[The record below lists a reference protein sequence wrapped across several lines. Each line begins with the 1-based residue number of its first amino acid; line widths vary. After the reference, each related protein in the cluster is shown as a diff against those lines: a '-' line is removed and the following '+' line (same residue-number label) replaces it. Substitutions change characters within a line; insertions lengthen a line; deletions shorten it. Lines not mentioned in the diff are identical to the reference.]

1 MEHWKLQR
9 ISAILMIPI
18 VILSLTYIMNIT
30 SIPHEQLINDLSSIF
45 GFLIFS
51 ESIPSGAMISA
62 PIILGGIFIVLKYQD
77 TN

>member
-1 MEHWKLQR
+1 MLNYALKYF
-9 ISAILMIPI
+9 SPTAIASVPLGEPI
-18 VILSLTYIMNIT
+18 IA
-30 SIPHEQLINDLSSIF
+30 SIF